1 MFGFVSLLVVEQ
13 LLQLNSM
20 NMFNRKEV
28 PKRVLKRNPLKN
40 STVMSKL
47 NPFAIVEK
55 KQAKLVE
62 KQQKKKRQ
70 EMLDARRGVS

>member
-40 STVMSKL
+40 SAVMSKL

>member
-1 MFGFVSLLVVEQ
+1 MDI
-13 LLQLNSM
+13 
-20 NMFNRKEV
+20 FNRKDV

-40 STVMSKL
+40 AAVMSKL

-70 EMLDARRGVS
+70 QILDARRGVS

>member
-1 MFGFVSLLVVEQ
+1 
-13 LLQLNSM
+13 
-20 NMFNRKEV
+20 MFNRKEV

-40 STVMSKL
+40 IAVMSKL

-70 EMLDARRGVS
+70 EILDAKRGVS